1 MGMLSL
7 ECPASPFLLEE
18 SSRLAPFLE
27 PEAAAGAGFRR
38 KCLVF
43 NVHASDARLD
53 GGTSRNGKNHIPSDL
68 VVGRLSTTLIASRGE
83 DLQVEHPV

>member
-27 PEAAAGAGFRR
+27 PKAAAGAGFRR

-53 GGTSRNGKNHIPSDL
+53 GGTSRNGKNRTRSVNPVSLTSMDWPIDRQKKPSSAL
-68 VVGRLSTTLIASRGE
+68 F
-83 DLQVEHPV
+83 